1 MNIFDSLE
9 ALFLQDLRELHQLR
23 KRGWRVLSMTRVVKE
38 EHLGRC
44 CYLAEEF
51 LSSDDLDALKHEL
64 GFDEQQWRVYKAKV
78 SGQ

>member
-9 ALFLQDLRELHQLR
+9 VLFLQDLRELHQLR

-64 GFDEQQWRVYKAKV
+64 GLDEQQWRVYKAKV